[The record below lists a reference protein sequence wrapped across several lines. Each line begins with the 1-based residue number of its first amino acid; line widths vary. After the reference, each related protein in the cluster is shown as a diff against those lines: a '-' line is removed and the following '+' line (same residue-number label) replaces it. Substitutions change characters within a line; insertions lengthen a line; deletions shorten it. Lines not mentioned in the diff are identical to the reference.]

1 MATIDHT
8 ACIHPRTPAGRAACR
23 KLRAGLAANID
34 FSPKVT
40 HPAPVD
46 QIARYAKKHHLGP
59 EAEAGMRAASSEIKM
74 TGTVARR
81 IARQAAKAENARIQ
95 PRRSGARVAVD
106 NSTCVQAALHTS
118 RGLCACGHMTGE
130 FRVAA

>member
-23 KLRAGLAANID
+23 KLRAGLAAN
-34 FSPKVT
+34 SAAVSTPSVNMVKVQT
-40 HPAPVD
+40 EL
-46 QIARYAKKHHLGP
+46 IGK
-59 EAEAGMRAASSEIKM
+59 IK
-74 TGTVARR
+74 R
-81 IARQAAKAENARIQ
+81 RQATEAALRIQ
-95 PRRSGARVAVD
+95 PRRSGARVSVD
-106 NSTCVQAALHTS
+106 SSTCVQAALHTS